1 MPSKV
6 QTKDPDKDPK
16 DGEDQDKDPQDT
28 GAEQDPPKDPAA
40 EADKYLEEL
49 KGKAKGGKAEDED
62 PAVALA
68 KAQED
73 IKILQAKLD
82 RVSESYIGL
91 LNGSDDTGAALGIG
105 GSRRQDQQRDILAE
119 ARRADGTYYG
129 GRQ

>member
-1 MPSKV
+1 MPPKV
-6 QTKDPDKDPK
+6 QTKEPDKDPK

-28 GAEQDPPKDPAA
+28 GAGQDPPKDPAA

-105 GSRRQDQQRDILAE
+105 GSRQDPQRDILAE
-119 ARRADGTYYG
+119 ARKADGTYFG
-129 GRQ
+129 GNR

>member
-1 MPSKV
+1 MPAKV
-6 QTKDPDKDPK
+6 QTKESDKDPK

-28 GAEQDPPKDPAA
+28 GADKEPPKDPAV
-40 EADKYLEEL
+40 EADKYMEEL
-49 KGKAKGGKAEDED
+49 KGKAKGGKTEDED

-105 GSRRQDQQRDILAE
+105 GSRQQDQQRDILAE
-119 ARRADGTYYG
+119 ARRADGTYFG

>member
-1 MPSKV
+1 MPPKV
-6 QTKDPDKDPK
+6 QTKEPGKDPK
-16 DGEDQDKDPQDT
+16 DGENPDKDPQDT
-28 GAEQDPPKDPAA
+28 GAEQDPPKDPTA

-129 GRQ
+129 GKR

>member
-1 MPSKV
+1 MPPKM
-6 QTKDPDKDPK
+6 QITEPDKEPKDGEDPDKDP
-16 DGEDQDKDPQDT
+16 QDSGT
-28 GAEQDPPKDPAA
+28 EQDPPKDPAA

-49 KGKAKGGKAEDED
+49 KGKAKGGRQEDED

-105 GSRRQDQQRDILAE
+105 GSRQPDQQRDILAE
-119 ARRADGTYYG
+119 ARKADGTYFG
-129 GRQ
+129 GNR

>member
-1 MPSKV
+1 MPPKV
-6 QTKDPDKDPK
+6 QTKEPDKDPK
-16 DGEDQDKDPQDT
+16 DGEDQDKYPQET
-28 GAEQDPPKDPAA
+28 GAEQDPPKDPTA
-40 EADKYLEEL
+40 EADRYLEEL

-129 GRQ
+129 GKR

>member
-1 MPSKV
+1 MPPKV
-6 QTKDPDKDPK
+6 QTKDPDRNPK
-16 DGEDQDKDPQDT
+16 DGEDQDKDQQDMEA
-28 GAEQDPPKDPAA
+28 GQDPPKDPAT

-105 GSRRQDQQRDILAE
+105 GSHRQDQQRDILAE
-119 ARRADGTYYG
+119 ARRADGTYFG
-129 GRQ
+129 GNR

>member
-1 MPSKV
+1 MPPKV
-6 QTKDPDKDPK
+6 QTKEPDKDPK
-16 DGEDQDKDPQDT
+16 DGVGQDKDPQDT
-28 GAEQDPPKDPAA
+28 GSEQDPSKDPAA

-49 KGKAKGGKAEDED
+49 KGKAKGGKTEDVD

-73 IKILQAKLD
+73 IKILRAKLD

-105 GSRRQDQQRDILAE
+105 GSRQPDPQRDILAE
-119 ARRADGTYYG
+119 ARKADGTYFG
-129 GRQ
+129 GNR